1 MRKEAGLS
9 ATVRVTL
16 GSLEVMRVGAWGPV
30 HLFNGESKEAR
41 QSWVGGL
48 LLGNR
53 RGCLDS
59 WKEIWAVDL
68 PMSLYARAGT
78 QTWWRPQL

>member
-1 MRKEAGLS
+1 MARVNEKGDQLTCHCKSYPGLRTSDESWGLGPWAPSVFSGESEEAG
-9 ATVRVTL
+9 
-16 GSLEVMRVGAWGPV
+16 
-30 HLFNGESKEAR
+30 

-68 PMSLYARAGT
+68 PMSLYTTAGT
-78 QTWWRPQL
+78 